1 MITGKERSCKKKAK
15 YFAIIC
21 TAIYVLLLP
30 FAAYGALLSPM
41 VFDKPSMTI
50 SIGFIL
56 MFLIG
61 CIPLSMLISIWN
73 MWTKYSKEQYSS
85 VHFFCF
91 LPLFTFGAVFL
102 LNALLHTLFL

>member
-1 MITGKERSCKKKAK
+1 MITDKEHNCQKRAK
-15 YFAIIC
+15 YFALIC
-21 TAIYVLLLP
+21 TAIYILLLP

-50 SIGFIL
+50 PIGFIL

-73 MWTKYSKEQYSS
+73 IWTKYSRGQYRD
-85 VHFFCF
+85 VRFFCL

-102 LNALLHTLFL
+102 LNALLQTLFL